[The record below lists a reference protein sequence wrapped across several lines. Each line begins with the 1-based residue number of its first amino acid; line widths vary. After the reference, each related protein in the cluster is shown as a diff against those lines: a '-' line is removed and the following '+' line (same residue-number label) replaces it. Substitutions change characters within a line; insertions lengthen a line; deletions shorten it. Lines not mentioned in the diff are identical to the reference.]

1 MDPFLYFAVVLIVII
16 VAIIGLGIRGLK
28 SVSEY
33 ERLVIFSVSGKFKGI
48 RGPGLVWVS
57 PFEKVH
63 PYSKDATGRIKQLT
77 YDVREI
83 PYSVPLQDCITKDNV
98 PIKIQPLVIYKMV
111 DPAKTVLTIV
121 NAEVAILE
129 LARTT
134 LRAVVGDMVLAD
146 VIARREQIAQQLR
159 TRLAQEAERWGVDVT
174 AVEIADLSLPDEVRK
189 AMEERKA
196 TIEKAEGQ
204 SRALVLD
211 AQAKKEAAQSHKEAE
226 ITKAEAE
233 KQGNIL
239 KAEGFRQAKILEAE
253 GLEVYYKKLTELGKN
268 AEIVLRYEN
277 IDALKKFAASP
288 NEKLVILPF
297 ESVGAFSFA
306 GLKFLEDTLPS
317 KVKKTE

>member
-1 MDPFLYFAVVLIVII
+1 MDPILYFAVALIAII
-16 VAIIGLGIRGLK
+16 VVIIGLVIRGLK
-28 SVSEY
+28 SVLEY
-33 ERLVIFSVSGKFKGI
+33 ERLVIFSVSGKFKAI

-63 PYSKDATGRIKQLT
+63 PYSKDVTGRIKQLT

-83 PYSVPLQDCITKDNV
+83 PYPVPLQDCITKDNV
-98 PIKIQPLVIYKMV
+98 PIKIQPLVIYKIV

-174 AVEIADLSLPDEVRK
+174 AVEIADLSLPDEVRR

-204 SRALVLD
+204 SRAQVLD

-288 NEKLVILPF
+288 NEKLVIIPF